1 MLPKSPWGVL
11 LLPVYALR
19 LRTSAHL
26 WDAEAIA
33 WFFFRNYCVR
43 AARNCKKTKAN
54 RQKTGKCRFCRRLFC
69 LWRGMGE
76 KKRPTSEK
84 NAFLRLTF
92 PEKPDFFVCRT
103 SVCKDFLFWGKNC
116 IFCSYGPPR
125 RRGVCSRRGRVAP
138 RGGAARLPA
147 GRRPPPGGGTP
158 PKEGGVPPPP
168 GGPAA
173 QFGPKKGQKRPFL
186 GFLGPKKAL
195 KPPFW
200 AKKGPKKA
208 QKSQLFGKKGPKLDP
223 F

>member
-147 GRRPPPGGGTP
+147 GRRPPPGG
-158 PKEGGVPPPP
+158 
-168 GGPAA
+168 PAA
-173 QFGPKKGQKRPFL
+173 QF
-186 GFLGPKKAL
+186 
-195 KPPFW
+195 
-200 AKKGPKKA
+200 GPKKA
-208 QKSQLFGKKGPKLDP
+208 QKSQLFWSKKGHFRPQLESRTSQKCSSLQ
-223 F
+223 